1 MAGCGV
7 TFIFFAVV
15 SLIVVGIPFAV
26 VPLPCDVMTLL
37 FDVVPLSADVVV
49 LHFITTS
56 SWVSCNFLLML
67 NLVLLWSN

>member
-7 TFIFFAVV
+7 IFWCCI
-15 SLIVVGIPFAV
+15 SLIVVGIPFTV

-37 FDVVPLSADVVV
+37 FDVVPLSADVVA

-56 SWVSCNFLLML
+56 SWVSCHFLLML